1 MFADIFK
8 LINQQGPNAWFDTA
22 TQLAL
27 NIARG
32 SDGDP
37 NPLPTERQRLEELAP
52 LVGRHVDALWG
63 VPSEPVITAVNRS
76 ELTAAAL
83 AQWRSLTA
91 GHTITYIASSE
102 CIVCPTPGRWKVV
115 ERDGALVS
123 AEPLGGQDPATA
135 SLVPTVTQMLLAAV
149 AAKGNATASV
159 SAAQVFVT
167 FDADPQISGDEGD
180 ITAENIELT

>member
-1 MFADIFK
+1 MDDRRI
-8 LINQQGPNAWFDTA
+8 PH
-22 TQLAL
+22 LAL
-27 NIARG
+27 TTLLAVTASMSACTSAHPAART
-32 SDGDP
+32 
-37 NPLPTERQRLEELAP
+37 LPPTTVGNTDAVRAEPPVPPVPPVDKRLVE
-52 LVGRHVDALWG
+52 
-63 VPSEPVITAVNRS
+63 
-76 ELTAAAL
+76 AAL